1 MRNIFLEKLSTK
13 YNGKTISTPFLKK
26 IKIEHI
32 SGSIVFVFNVCEVED
47 YRKYFETF
55 TSYKVFSKD
64 KKKPRTRLPAP
75 FSAWFLKKNI
85 SLVVFYY
92 LTKFHCL
99 VAFTLL
105 GIGLFVDSLLTSL
118 WCDKFWNQPYLSYQA
133 LFSI

>member
-32 SGSIVFVFNVCEVED
+32 SGSIVFVFNVCKVED

-75 FSAWFLKKNI
+75 FSA
-85 SLVVFYY
+85 
-92 LTKFHCL
+92 
-99 VAFTLL
+99 
-105 GIGLFVDSLLTSL
+105 
-118 WCDKFWNQPYLSYQA
+118 
-133 LFSI
+133 